1 MQNTGGCLATEH
13 PWGSSSQLK
22 APLEKPSATCAAK
35 SAQHKII
42 GSIGDCLASE
52 TPWGSHRKP
61 PLGKPAA
68 PCTTI
73 GPDVVRPL
81 ITFDRKPPAMD
92 ATQIKEKSCS
102 AIQSCSKELWDLSQ
116 EIWKNPELAFKEHRA
131 HRVLTEF
138 LENRGFRVDRH
149 YKLETAFRAVCGEE
163 GGLHVCVICEYD
175 ALPGIGHGCGHNLIA
190 EVGVAAGIAIK
201 EVIQDFGQPVKVTVL
216 GTPAEEQGGGKN
228 ILIER
233 GCFKDVDFAMMAHPD
248 ICSIARWR
256 CLARVSVEVTYKG
269 HASHPA
275 YQTWEGT
282 NALDAAVLCLNNIS
296 VLRQQMRPHHQI
308 HGIIVDGGSHPDVI
322 PEETKLEFQLRAP
335 LRSDLDLLERQLVAC
350 FQAAA
355 TATGCEL
362 EYEFHKG
369 PEYYLNVLQND
380 TLITRYEKNSRD
392 LGVEFCTDQ
401 KVFAGEM
408 FSGSTDM
415 GNVSHVVP
423 SIHPEFSIGDT
434 AATHSA
440 LFTKVAGA
448 PEAQPYTLTQG
459 KVLAMTAIDVICH
472 PELFKKMKEDFKH
485 DIANT

>member
-1 MQNTGGCLATEH
+1 MQKTGECLASES
-13 PWGSSSQLK
+13 PWGSTHLQK
-22 APLEKPSATCAAK
+22 PLEKPAANLTTCAAQ
-35 SAQHKII
+35 SARLAVME
-42 GSIGDCLASE
+42 SVGDCLASE
-52 TPWGSHRKP
+52 RPWGSHLNP
-61 PLGKPAA
+61 PLGKPSA
-68 PCTTI
+68 PCTEN
-73 GPDVVRPL
+73 GPVLARPL
-81 ITFDRKPPAMD
+81 ITVDRKPPTMD
-92 ATQIKEKSCS
+92 VQQIKEKSSS
-102 AIQSCSKELWDLSQ
+102 AIQSRSEELWDLSQ
-116 EIWKNPELAFKEHRA
+116 EIWKNPELAFKEHYA
-131 HRVLTEF
+131 HKVLTDF
-138 LENRGFRVDRH
+138 LEKQGFRVDRH

-163 GGLHVCVICEYD
+163 GGVHVCVICEYD

-201 EVIQDFGQPVKVTVL
+201 EVIQDFPQPVKVTVL

-228 ILIER
+228 ILIDH

-256 CLARVSVEVTYKG
+256 CLARVRYPLRRLLVSSLLLSLRQLYSSYSMTYIF
-269 HASHPA
+269 
-275 YQTWEGT
+275 QTR
-282 NALDAAVLCLNNIS
+282 AVLT
-296 VLRQQMRPHHQI
+296 
-308 HGIIVDGGSHPDVI
+308 GIILDGGIHPDVI
-322 PEETKLEFQLRAP
+322 PSETKLEFQLRAP
-335 LRSDLDLLERQLVAC
+335 LRSDLDGLEEQVVAC
-350 FQAAA
+350 FKAAA

-362 EYEFHKG
+362 EYKFNKG

-380 TLITRYEKNSRD
+380 TLISRYEENSRD
-392 LGVEFCTDQ
+392 LGVEFCTDR

-459 KVLAMTAIDVICH
+459 KVLARIAIDVICQ
-472 PELFKKMKEDFKH
+472 PQLFKKMKEDFKH